1 MARPEKVAAV
11 EALAGK
17 LRSAQSMVLADYTG
31 LTVEKMT
38 AFRVLCR
45 AKGVECQVVKNRL
58 AGIAAGDLTI
68 IKDHLKGPT
77 ALIMGRSS
85 QIDPAKI
92 VVEFAK
98 DNAKLRIKGG
108 LLDGRFLDPAAV
120 ESLSRT
126 PDREVLLAQTH
137 GWHQQP
143 GPFAGDRRQ
152 RRRRGPDAGRRPG
165 GEAEGGLGPTGYR
178 TRTGLPRPDR
188 MRGPARR
195 QNEEGEDD
203 MSDAIKLSDSAQKVL
218 DLIEKMT
225 LLEAADLVKAM
236 EEKFGAPP
244 PPWPWPPPPPPPWP
258 R

>member
-17 LRSAQSMVLADYTG
+17 LRSAQSLVLADYTG

-45 AKGVECQVVKNRL
+45 AKGVDCRVVKNRL
-58 AGIAAGDLTI
+58 AGIAADQADLTI

-77 ALIMGRSS
+77 ALIMGPSS

-92 VVEFAK
+92 TVEFAK

-126 PDREVLLAQTH
+126 PDREVLLAQIM
-137 GWHQQP
+137 
-143 GPFAGDRRQ
+143 
-152 RRRRGPDAGRRPG
+152 
-165 GEAEGGLGPTGYR
+165 GGLNN
-178 TRTGLPRPDR
+178 
-188 MRGPARR
+188 PARSLATVVNGVAAALTR
-195 QNEEGEDD
+195 AVDQV
-203 MSDAIKLSDSAQKVL
+203 AKQK
-218 DLIEKMT
+218 
-225 LLEAADLVKAM
+225 AA
-236 EEKFGAPP
+236 
-244 PPWPWPPPPPPPWP
+244 
-258 R
+258 